1 FTLLNLT
8 FGYDDNIVD
17 PAATAASNAGD
28 NYLSLFLVAS
38 QKLDSDSKNGWSV
51 KGSFYQTDYF
61 SVSAYD
67 MTSIKG
73 GITRA
78 IDNQDWPLRLS
89 LDYSQTTLGGASY
102 LSKTTLTVKSRN
114 HKLNSGTLDL
124 RLRFNSINASSV
136 YNYLGGSQIQLRVE
150 NRWRGEQQK
159 QLRIGY
165 DYEQNSRNDK
175 QAPFVSYSPTRHT
188 FSLRGRSELNRAWLG
203 RARLSYRISQYPADS
218 NPQRRKDMTTTVGFS
233 AERRLWKNWDFTA
246 GLKHTDNSS
255 NIAASSYSR
264 NELSLQLSRLF

>member
-1 FTLLNLT
+1 
-8 FGYDDNIVD
+8 
-17 PAATAASNAGD
+17 ASNAGD

-38 QKLDSDSKNGWSV
+38 QKLNTDSKNGWSV
-51 KGSFYQTDYF
+51 KGSLYQTNYF

-73 GITRA
+73 GVTRA

-102 LSKTTLTVKSRN
+102 LSKTILTVKSRN

-150 NRWRGEQQK
+150 NRWRSKQQK

-165 DYEQNSRNDK
+165 DYEQNNRNDK

-188 FSLRGRSELNRAWLG
+188 FTLRGRSELNRVWLG

-218 NPQRRKDMTTTVGFS
+218 NPQRRTDTTTTVGFS
-233 AERRLWKNWDFTA
+233 AERRLWKDWDFTA

-264 NELSLQLSRLF
+264 NELSLQFSRLF